1 MSSGDET
8 TQLLPDP
15 EEAPTPDLA
24 QAHLLIKEWIP
35 RHPALLAMIGL
46 MAGVACHDALKPL
59 PLAWAIAAIACITLG
74 SLLRARAWLG
84 TISLLLA
91 LCFTGVTLAQVQ
103 AYFYP
108 TDHIA
113 HYATDATRLAQIEFI
128 VDEPPRVLVNAFG
141 QYRALPPKQVTLGR
155 VTQVRTWAGWKP
167 ASGQMLIQ
175 IGQPHPRLAAG
186 QTVRALGLL
195 QRPGPAMN
203 PGQFDWANYY
213 RDKRILASLQILQT
227 SNMQILTDARPTLLT
242 QLRERTHQLLA
253 AGTPAERSLDHA
265 LLRALLLGDTDPELR
280 DVQEQF
286 KRTGTSHHL
295 SISGMHIAVLSFVI
309 LIVCRLV
316 RLSPRVSTVI
326 VLGFVV
332 LYGSI
337 ALPSPPVMRSVLLC
351 LAIGFGFLLRRSINP
366 IQLLCV
372 AVIAMLIYQPLDLF
386 NAGFQLSFGTVLGL
400 MVFASR
406 MLDTLVRLRRD
417 PADPIDSNPP
427 PFFKA
432 VRWSDRWLTAAFAAG
447 LVAWF
452 ISMPLIAIHFEQLN
466 PWAIPAGI
474 VLAPVVALSLIAGM
488 LKVLLTLAF
497 PGGAAWWASMA
508 LAPTSWMRHLVGY
521 LALLPGSDVPLPAP
535 PMWLVAAWYVSL
547 AILFWPT
554 AMPKWKLAL
563 KALPWLACVTVLF
576 LPLATGRATE
586 IAPSGS
592 LKLSLLA
599 IGAGQTA
606 VIQTPSRR
614 TFLIDAGSMAQTDL
628 VRKCIG
634 PFLRTAGQREI
645 DSIFLTHGDY
655 DHISGVADVV
665 SAYDVHDTFIGP
677 RFRYHA
683 TGNAPAEAM
692 LRALD
697 QSDRPPRLL
706 KRGDSIPVGRDVR
719 VDVLW
724 PPKQSA
730 LSSND
735 DALVMRVTF
744 AGVTILFP
752 GDIQDDAE
760 KALLADPAQLKA
772 DVLIAPHHGSSE
784 ATTAAFVDAVNP
796 RFILSSNDRT
806 LTGKQ
811 KRFDQLVGNR
821 PLYRTNRC
829 GAITVTVDP
838 DGKID
843 LNTFLPSP

>member
-1 MSSGDET
+1 MSTGEDAP
-8 TQLLPDP
+8 QLLPDP
-15 EEAPTPDLA
+15 EDTPQTELAPVRDLVR
-24 QAHLLIKEWIP
+24 EWIP
-35 RHPALLAMIGL
+35 RHPAVLAMIGL
-46 MAGVACHDALKPL
+46 MTGIGCHTALKPM
-59 PLAWAIAAIACITLG
+59 PLAWGIATLALVTLG
-74 SLLRARAWLG
+74 ILLRSRDWIAS
-84 TISLLLA
+84 IILLIA
-91 LCFTGVTLAQVQ
+91 LCFAGVTLAQVQ
-103 AYFYP
+103 AYYYP
-108 TDHIA
+108 SDHIA
-113 HYATDATRLAQIEFI
+113 HYATDATRLAQVEFTI
-128 VDEPPRVLVNAFG
+128 DEPPRVLVNAFG
-141 QYRALPPKQVTLGR
+141 QYRALPPKQVTLGT
-155 VTQVRTWAGWKP
+155 VTEIRTWAGWKP
-167 ASGQMLIQ
+167 AGGQVLIQ
-175 IGQPHPRLAAG
+175 IAQPHPRLAAG

-213 RDKRILASLQILQT
+213 RDKRILASLQVLQV
-227 SNMQILTDARPTLLT
+227 SNIQIVSDASPSMLTR
-242 QLRERTHQLLA
+242 LRERTHQLLA
-253 AGTPAERSLDHA
+253 AGSPAERSLDHA

-295 SISGMHIAVLSFVI
+295 SISGMHIAVLSFVV
-309 LIVCRLV
+309 LIVCRLL
-316 RLSPRVSTVI
+316 RLSPRLSTVI
-326 VLGFVV
+326 VLCFVV

-337 ALPSPPVMRSVLLC
+337 ALPSPPVARSVLLC
-351 LAIGFGFLLRRSINP
+351 LAIGLGYLLRRSINP

-400 MVFASR
+400 MIFASK
-406 MLDTLVRLRRD
+406 MLDTLIRLRRD
-417 PADPIDSNPP
+417 PEDPIDPDPP

-447 LVAWF
+447 LVAWL

-474 VLAPVVALSLIAGM
+474 VLGPVVGMSLIAGM

-497 PGGAAWWASMA
+497 PGGAAWWAAMA

-521 LALLPGSDVPLPAP
+521 LSLLPGSDVPLPAP
-535 PMWLVAAWYVSL
+535 PIWLVAAWYVSL
-547 AILFWPT
+547 AILFLPT
-554 AMPKWKLAL
+554 KMPKWKLTI
-563 KALPWLACVTVLF
+563 KAAPWLACVTALF
-576 LPLATGRATE
+576 LPLATGRAAE

-592 LKLSLLA
+592 LKVSLLA

-614 TFLIDAGSMAQTDL
+614 TFLIDAGSMTQTDL

-634 PFLRTAGQREI
+634 PFLRTAGQREV

-665 SAYDVHDTFIGP
+665 SAYDVHDVFIGP
-677 RFRYHA
+677 RFRHHA
-683 TGNAPAEAM
+683 IGNAPAEAM

-706 KRGDSIPVGRDVR
+706 KRGDSIPIGRDVQ

-772 DVLIAPHHGSSE
+772 DILIAPHHGSSE
-784 ATTAAFVDAVNP
+784 ATTAAFVEAVNP

-811 KRFDQLVGNR
+811 KRFEQLIGNR

-829 GAITVTVDP
+829 GAITVSVDP
-838 DGKID
+838 DGKIK
-843 LNTFLPSP
+843 LNTFLNPP